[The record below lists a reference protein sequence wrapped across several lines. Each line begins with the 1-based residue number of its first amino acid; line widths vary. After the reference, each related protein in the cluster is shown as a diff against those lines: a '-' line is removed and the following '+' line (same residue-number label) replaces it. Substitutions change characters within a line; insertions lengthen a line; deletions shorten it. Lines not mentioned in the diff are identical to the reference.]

1 MSQSK
6 AHSIALLRT
15 RPRFL
20 LQQWENLM
28 SRFVVHFMKDVL
40 GENGREQEIRQCTVE
55 VDAVSKTEA
64 TQLAKQKFC
73 ETQGLSDWSDHA
85 DRMQVK
91 EGDFPS

>member
-1 MSQSK
+1 
-6 AHSIALLRT
+6 
-15 RPRFL
+15 
-20 LQQWENLM
+20 M

-55 VDAVSKTEA
+55 VETASKNEA
-64 TQLAKQKFC
+64 IQLAKQKFC

>member
-1 MSQSK
+1 
-6 AHSIALLRT
+6 
-15 RPRFL
+15 
-20 LQQWENLM
+20 M

-55 VDAVSKTEA
+55 VDAASKTEA

-85 DRMQVK
+85 DQVK
-91 EGDFPS
+91 KAISRREIGQTLSAFVQCWKGYLSVEPI

>member
-1 MSQSK
+1 VLGPASCSNNE
-6 AHSIALLRT
+6 
-15 RPRFL
+15 
-20 LQQWENLM
+20 ENLM

-55 VDAVSKTEA
+55 VDAASKTEA
-64 TQLAKQKFC
+64 IQLAKQKFC

>member
-1 MSQSK
+1 MSQSE
-6 AHSIALLRT
+6 AHFIALL
-15 RPRFL
+15 L
-20 LQQWENLM
+20 LPPSCSNNEEKSM

-55 VDAVSKTEA
+55 VDAASKTEA
-64 TQLAKQKFC
+64 IQLAKQEFC

>member
-1 MSQSK
+1 MSQSE
-6 AHSIALLRT
+6 HIPSLFCGLG
-15 RPRFL
+15 PFL
-20 LQQWENLM
+20 APNNEENLM

-55 VDAVSKTEA
+55 VDAANKTEA
-64 TQLAKQKFC
+64 TELAKQKFC
-73 ETQGLSDWSDHA
+73 ETQGLSDWLDHA

>member
-1 MSQSK
+1 
-6 AHSIALLRT
+6 
-15 RPRFL
+15 
-20 LQQWENLM
+20 M
-28 SRFVVHFMKDVL
+28 SRFIIDFMKDVL

-55 VDAVSKTEA
+55 VDAANKTE
-64 TQLAKQKFC
+64 FC